1 MFGKR
6 LDFLMNITHTSNA
19 VLAKAVNVDPSAV
32 SRLRT
37 GRRGLPK
44 YPDFL
49 PDMASYFSENLIED
63 YQKKTVA
70 EEICPGSPWGDN
82 LGYNAKVIYN
92 WLLSGQRISAFRPFS
107 DGNSEA
113 ALPQKAGYFYGSR
126 GLCQATVSLL
136 KAIISDGNPRDVLLI
151 YEGDA
156 DLFETLPGFDE
167 EWLPLF
173 RKVKGL
179 GCDIR
184 LIRSCKHPPELVFE
198 KAMKWLPPCS
208 GIFMPHLLCPRL
220 AELMCFRM
228 LIVASGLLAVQTSL
242 YGKVPDS
249 YDLVQLI
256 ADKAAVQALE
266 YEFRCYEELCSPIS
280 ELIPVALPAE
290 ASNKPK
296 QCGVDCPQ
304 FSSSY

>member
-1 MFGKR
+1 MFDKR

-19 VLAKAVNVDPSAV
+19 VLAKAVNIDPSAV

-49 PDMASYFSENLIED
+49 PDMASFFSKNLIED

-70 EEICPGSPWGDN
+70 EEICPDSIWDDN
-82 LGYNAKVIYN
+82 PDYNAKMIYN
-92 WLLSGQRISAFRPFS
+92 WLLSGQKTSAFGPFS
-107 DGNSEA
+107 DGSCDA
-113 ALPQKAGYFYGSR
+113 PFPQKAGYFYGSR
-126 GLCQATVSLL
+126 GLCNATISLL
-136 KAIISDGNPRDVLLI
+136 KAVISDGSPRKILLI

-179 GCDIR
+179 GCDIS
-184 LIRSCKHPPELVFE
+184 LIRLCKHSPELVLE

-208 GIFMPHLLCPRL
+208 GIFMPHLLCPKL
-220 AELMCFRM
+220 AELMSFRM

-242 YGKVPDS
+242 FSKVPDS
-249 YDLVQLI
+249 HDLVQLI
-256 ADKAAVQALE
+256 ADKSAVKALE
-266 YEFRCYEELCSPIS
+266 HEFYSYEEHCSPVS
-280 ELIPVALPAE
+280 ELISAPLP
-290 ASNKPK
+290 SISD
-296 QCGVDCPQ
+296 QCDEGCPQ
-304 FSSSY
+304 FLASH

>member
-1 MFGKR
+1 LFGKR

-19 VLAKAVNVDPSAV
+19 VLAKAVNIDPSAV

-37 GRRGLPK
+37 GKRGLPK

-49 PDMASYFSENLIED
+49 PDMASFFSKNLIED

-70 EEICPGSPWGDN
+70 EEICPGSIWEDN
-82 LGYNAKVIYN
+82 PAYNTKVIYN
-92 WLLSGQRISAFRPFS
+92 WLLNGQKAFAFGPFS
-107 DGNSEA
+107 DGSYDA
-113 ALPQKAGYFYGSR
+113 PFPQKAGYFYGSR
-126 GLCQATVSLL
+126 GLCNATISLL
-136 KAIISDGNPRDVLLI
+136 KAVISDGSPRKILLI

-173 RKVKGL
+173 SKVKEL

-184 LIRSCKHPPELVFE
+184 LIRSCIHSPELVFE

-208 GIFMPHLLCPRL
+208 GIFMPHLLCPKL
-220 AELMCFRM
+220 AELMSFRM

-242 YGKVPDS
+242 YSKVPGNH
-249 YDLVQLI
+249 DLVQLI
-256 ADKAAVQALE
+256 ADKAAVKALE
-266 YEFRCYEELCSPIS
+266 YEFYSYEEHCSPIS
-280 ELIPVALPAE
+280 KLISAPLSSTPD
-290 ASNKPK
+290 
-296 QCGVDCPQ
+296 QCGKGCTQ
-304 FSSSY
+304 FLISHRD